1 MQLPNFWSINSI
13 SVQKNT
19 RSVCIQIRHRIRLLR
34 ALILGCHLANSND
47 GPPSHPNPTEKWRQK
62 KTLRIVPFFVN
73 VNVLQT
79 KTHSHMFRKKYW
91 LRLVGC
97 YVFSKN
103 QGKNTPLGR
112 QKNPRFNSRTPV
124 RHIGATRFQV
134 LICQEVTFGTDV
146 SGTFGSIQPISMNKH
161 ARSSFWPL
169 CSLQQV
175 WGQKFKQVF
184 ETTYPYQ
191 L

>member
-1 MQLPNFWSINSI
+1 MGM
-13 SVQKNT
+13 
-19 RSVCIQIRHRIRLLR
+19 RHRIRLLR

-47 GPPSHPNPTEKWRQK
+47 GPPSHPIKHPTEKWRQK

-79 KTHSHMFRKKYW
+79 KTHSHLFRKKYW
-91 LRLVGC
+91 LRLVSC
-97 YVFSKN
+97 YVF
-103 QGKNTPLGR
+103 
-112 QKNPRFNSRTPV
+112 FNKSREKYT
-124 RHIGATRFQV
+124 IGSTEKSQV
-134 LICQEVTFGTDV
+134 QLTNSCSSHRSDTFSSSHLPGSYFCTDV

-161 ARSSFWPL
+161 ARSSSFWPL